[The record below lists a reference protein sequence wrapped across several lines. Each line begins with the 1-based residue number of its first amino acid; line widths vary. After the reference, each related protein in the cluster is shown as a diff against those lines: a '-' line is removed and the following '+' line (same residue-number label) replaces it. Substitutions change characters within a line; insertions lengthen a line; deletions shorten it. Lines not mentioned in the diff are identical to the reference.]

1 MYGATQPGYLGCR
14 LMGPTLPKKG
24 ALQTNSLLCSS
35 GCRVAVVGALVG
47 LGCLLGARLRLGFGL
62 VRLRTSTNTHISSVR
77 THIRH
82 TSLSHLVLLK
92 VSPTHHPSF
101 NTLVI
106 IYYDTRGVVPRAYM
120 IPKSHTWTSF
130 TSECE

>member
-1 MYGATQPGYLGCR
+1 
-14 LMGPTLPKKG
+14 MGPTLPKKG

-35 GCRVAVVGALVG
+35 GCRVAVARVLVG

-62 VRLRTSTNTHISSVR
+62 VRLRTSTNTHL
-77 THIRH
+77 IRADTSPH
-82 TSLSHLVLLK
+82 TALSHLVLLK

-106 IYYDTRGVVPRAYM
+106 IYYDTRGASPPSVHDPQISYLDL
-120 IPKSHTWTSF
+120 IHI
-130 TSECE
+130 